1 MQKFEKVQNI
11 CYSNLIWGLDGFSI
25 ILKHSKMNLVR
36 WLYQFLKILVKY
48 ALEYD
53 YCRVISSQP
62 ELLPI
67 NDSSL
72 WSDL

>member
-11 CYSNLIWGLDGFSI
+11 CYSNLIWGLDVTSI
-25 ILKHSKMNLVR
+25 ILNTLNDLVR

-48 ALEYD
+48 ALDYE

-62 ELLPI
+62 ELSPI
-67 NDSSL
+67 NGSSL
-72 WSDL
+72 RSDL